1 VYLSRS
7 TDRCLK
13 LCVAVF
19 AMLALLSLLIGCS
32 AYAADKASVEK
43 ALEANVSQAAVFHRH
58 SSAFE
63 RVIRSAQMA
72 DELKAAVLELIEK
85 DREAFDGL
93 NRGVERAIGVLGALT
108 LADLNAIADKLQELY
123 RSVKSHVT
131 KSSNSPTTSL
141 GS

>member
-1 VYLSRS
+1 MYLSRS
-7 TDRCLK
+7 TDRCAK
-13 LCVAVF
+13 FGIAIF
-19 AMLALLSLLIGCS
+19 AMLALLSLLLGCS

-63 RVIRSAQMA
+63 RVIRSATMSE
-72 DELKAAVLELIEK
+72 ELKSTVLDLIEK

-108 LADLNAIADKLQELY
+108 LADLNAIAEKLQELY
-123 RSVKSHVT
+123 RSVRSHVT
-131 KSSNSPTTSL
+131 KTPNASTTSS